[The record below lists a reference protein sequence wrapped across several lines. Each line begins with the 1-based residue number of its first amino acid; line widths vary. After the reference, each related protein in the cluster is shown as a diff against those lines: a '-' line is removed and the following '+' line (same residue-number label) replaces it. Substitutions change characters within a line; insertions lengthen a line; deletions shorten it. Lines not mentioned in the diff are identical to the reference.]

1 MTTRLAASLL
11 TTAACLASCA
21 TRPPEAQPGSR
32 AEEGAGAARAS
43 APAAETL
50 TPPTPASDSA
60 KAPAMA
66 TWREAVRVALAKA
79 EAGEQG
85 YILDHMLAPELVE
98 RLAAKHGE
106 AGWRRAFREGRLAQ
120 ISYYLGYMKDADVET
135 SGGRTV
141 VRGEHGCFAVFVE
154 VGGRMLIADF
164 GQDVS
169 SM

>member
-1 MTTRLAASLL
+1 
-11 TTAACLASCA
+11 
-21 TRPPEAQPGSR
+21 
-32 AEEGAGAARAS
+32 
-43 APAAETL
+43 
-50 TPPTPASDSA
+50 
-60 KAPAMA
+60 MA